1 MLKKLKL
8 NTKFSF
14 LDSLFVFFFRGVSM
28 GGKYLTAILAYSFLS
43 SSEYITFGIVLAAVN
58 FFVLVVG
65 LDIYQ
70 VSQKIHI
77 NATKRQSTNVYFSE
91 LITAFAVL
99 LSLSFLA
106 IIYFSFSKEPFF
118 LPLVVT
124 GITLCDYLILSSARV
139 FLAKGNV
146 ILSSVVTSGRV
157 FPLLVICVYFLFFKK
172 QSNFTELIYIWLAI
186 DFLVCLLVTFLLFY
200 WHLEIFSFSK
210 FKYTTVDFKTAL
222 LYWVCSMANY
232 FLLFVDKIMVK
243 SLSVNVEDAASYVFY
258 MNVFS
263 LIPSSI
269 DALIIIPYFKKIVEA
284 AAGRNTFLKLSK
296 KMLNTSVIIGLIML
310 FSGCVLIIVQGN
322 YSISMMHQ
330 KAMIFLV
337 TCFINLFFA
346 LNAVVGIFLYSMSLN
361 RAYLISHIIQLF
373 IFAVAGIWGYFSRS
387 LFIFLPLFMCS
398 YFVLFYIKLSYHQ
411 KYKWQLTV

>member
-1 MLKKLKL
+1 M
-8 NTKFSF
+8 
-14 LDSLFVFFFRGVSM
+14 
-28 GGKYLTAILAYSFLS
+28 
-43 SSEYITFGIVLAAVN
+43 AAVN

-106 IIYFSFSKEPFF
+106 ILYFSFSKEPFF

-124 GITLCDYLILSSARV
+124 GITLCDYLILSSSRV

-157 FPLLVICVYFLFFKK
+157 FPLLVICVYFLFLKK
-172 QSNFTELIYIWLAI
+172 QSNFTEVIYIWLAI
-186 DFLVCLLVTFLLFY
+186 DFLVCLLVTFLLFHR
-200 WHLEIFSFSK
+200 HLEVFSFSK

-222 LYWVCSMANY
+222 LYWICSMANY
-232 FLLFVDKIMVK
+232 FLLFVDKIIVK

-269 DALIIIPYFKKIVEA
+269 DALIITPYFKKIVEA
-284 AAGRNTFLKLSK
+284 ATGRDIFLKLSK
-296 KMLNTSVIIGLIML
+296 KMLNTSLIISFIML
-310 FSGCVLIIVQGN
+310 LSGCILIIVQGN
-322 YSISMMHQ
+322 YSINMLHQ
-330 KAMIFLV
+330 KATIFLA

-361 RAYLISHIIQLF
+361 RAYLISHITQLL
-373 IFAVAGIWGYFSRS
+373 IFAVAGVGGYFGKS
-387 LFIFLPLFMCS
+387 LLTFLILFMCS
-398 YFVLFYIKLSYHQ
+398 YFVLFYIKLSYHR